1 MKKYILSFIIT
12 LFIISNPLYAFANE
26 MIEDYLDIAT
36 SYAVSGNYAS
46 AMDYLDKILPL
57 EPSNKEIVT
66 LKNTLKNMQN
76 GTMPSPMVLENKN
89 LSQVQGA
96 KLSGNKMAEMQYLT
110 QAASNGGY
118 WPNMFAGDFYRK
130 SKQYSK
136 AIQYYQ
142 NALNATTQ
150 YSTPLL
156 YLGICYFEMK
166 NYNEAFPIL
175 TQFIAYNQQESYA
188 YAMRARVL
196 TELGRYNDAETDI
209 VTALALEESIEYRYL
224 EGLILFKRGNYKKA
238 QTTLEK
244 IAGEIQTSDIY
255 KFLGFSYYATGDL
268 NNALLNLD
276 KAILLSNDDKELQSK
291 YNEIKAKV
299 VSQVQK

>member
-1 MKKYILSFIIT
+1 ML
-12 LFIISNPLYAFANE
+12 
-26 MIEDYLDIAT
+26 
-36 SYAVSGNYAS
+36 
-46 AMDYLDKILPL
+46 
-57 EPSNKEIVT
+57 
-66 LKNTLKNMQN
+66 NTPA
-76 GTMPSPMVLENKN
+76 GPSPMVLENKN

-166 NYNEAFPIL
+166 KYILSFIITLFIISNPLYAFANEMIEDYRFRIVPVMCIIMEKL
-175 TQFIAYNQQESYA
+175 CLVFFG
-188 YAMRARVL
+188 
-196 TELGRYNDAETDI
+196 TEGND
-209 VTALALEESIEYRYL
+209 
-224 EGLILFKRGNYKKA
+224 
-238 QTTLEK
+238 
-244 IAGEIQTSDIY
+244 
-255 KFLGFSYYATGDL
+255 
-268 NNALLNLD
+268 
-276 KAILLSNDDKELQSK
+276 
-291 YNEIKAKV
+291 
-299 VSQVQK
+299 